1 MLRSCQYCG
10 RVHDTKYMCPQKE
23 RRIKERQSYKKK
35 EGRKIQV
42 FRRGER
48 WRRKSV
54 DIRTRDRYCC
64 QICKRKLYGAKRV
77 ETEGVSVHH
86 IVPIVEDWDAR
97 LDDSNLISLCG
108 RHHEMAEKGEIPRKE
123 LQEIARQQEEEDE
136 GAV

>member
-10 RVHDTKYMCPQKE
+10 RVHDTRYMCPQKE
-23 RRIKERQSYKKK
+23 KRIKERQSYKKK

-42 FRRGER
+42 FRRSER
-48 WRRKSV
+48 WRRKSA

-64 QICKRKLYGAKRV
+64 QICKRNLYGAKRI
-77 ETEGVSVHH
+77 ETEGISVHH
-86 IVPIVEDWDAR
+86 IVPIAEDWDAR

-108 RHHEMAEKGEIPRKE
+108 WHHEMAEKGEIPRKE
-123 LQEIARQQEEEDE
+123 LLEIAWQQEEEDE